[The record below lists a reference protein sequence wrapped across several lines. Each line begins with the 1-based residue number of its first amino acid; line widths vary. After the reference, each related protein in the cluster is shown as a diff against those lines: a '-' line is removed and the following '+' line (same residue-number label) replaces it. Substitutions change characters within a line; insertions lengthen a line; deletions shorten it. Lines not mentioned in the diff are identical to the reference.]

1 MQIHNIINKFFENK
15 KILQSDLDFIFSGI
29 IDAKFNENT
38 AAALLTLLS
47 NKGFD
52 EESLLSV
59 VNFLRSRCNKLLINS
74 DTIDTCGTGG
84 DGKHTLNISTASA
97 LVLSALGIKVV
108 KHGNKSITSK
118 CGSADVLEALG
129 YNIHKTTDELI
140 KDIDNK
146 NFVFLFAPNFHP
158 AMKNVANLRK
168 SLPFRTIF
176 NLVGP
181 LINPSFTQRQI
192 IGVYDKKYLN
202 IYISVLKKLHY
213 KRVWVFHSNEGLD
226 EISIF
231 NKTSII
237 ELYKGKIKKFIIN
250 PKKFIKKRYSIN
262 NIVGIDANYN
272 ARMLIDIF
280 KGNENAFSEIVS
292 LNTAAGL
299 IVAEKHENLQEAF
312 IEVKN
317 FIKSGKVYN
326 HLQKILS

>member
-1 MQIHNIINKFFENK
+1 MQIQNIINKFFENK

-29 IDAKFNENT
+29 IDSKFNEHT
-38 AAALLTLLS
+38 AAAILTLLS

-59 VNFLRSRCNKLLINS
+59 VNFLRSKCNKLLISS

-97 LVLSALGIKVV
+97 IVLSALGTKVV
-108 KHGNKSITSK
+108 KHGNKSVTSK

-181 LINPSFTQRQI
+181 LINPTFTQRQI

-202 IYISVLKKLHY
+202 VYISVLKKLHY
-213 KRVWVFHSNEGLD
+213 KRAWVFHSNEGLD

-237 ELYKGKIKKFIIN
+237 ELNKGKIKRFIID
-250 PKKFIKKRYSIN
+250 PKKFIKKKYSIN
-262 NIVGIDANYN
+262 DIVGSDANYN
-272 ARMLIDIF
+272 ARMLHNIF

-292 LNTAAGL
+292 LNAAAGL
-299 IVAEKHENLQEAF
+299 IVAEKYENLQEAF

-317 FIKSGKVYN
+317 FVKSGKVYN